1 MVIMPDSKNLERQ
14 SATGSAGE
22 LVKVDGVLLEAD
34 YTTINE
40 IVKIRLTIKGLDGKA
55 YEAIDDEFRPYF
67 YFVPSGEAAL
77 NSVKAMVSAGNAS
90 RITELVKEP
99 RSIFGKQVNSYR
111 VYVSNP
117 TDVPKVAESLRN
129 MGDTYE
135 YDIPFSKRYLIDKEM
150 TPLTDSVF
158 TLKKAG
164 NMLLFIGYEQKQGP
178 PSDLNLNTM
187 CFDIETYSPLGIPR
201 PEKDPVIMLSY
212 SYVSKGKKGN
222 GVITFKK
229 IDRDFVEYVKDEAE
243 LYERFAERVSE
254 LDIDII
260 SGYNSAN
267 FDIWYLAERAKAL
280 KMDFNLGRFG
290 NETRIERHGLVNKVK
305 IGGRVH
311 IDMYLVVKFIAVVG
325 AAESILKLNSYTLKN
340 VYDAI
345 SKDEKLTVEKT
356 KGQKWKDINELWN
369 GGAEDLGLLADY
381 NLSDSE
387 SLRKVYETFV
397 PITIELSR
405 TTGNSLSDVAV
416 STTGQL
422 VEFMLMRYAH
432 EFKEL
437 IPNKPTEREI
447 KSRLMNPIE
456 GAYVKTPDPGIY
468 ENLAI
473 FDFRGLYPSIIISH
487 NIDPS
492 ALCSTCTDYYES
504 PTGDKFDKNK
514 KVIMPTILDLL
525 VKQRAE
531 VKKLYKKDKG
541 SIFLGSR
548 SQALKITSNSFY
560 GYLGYAR
567 SRWYSRECAS
577 SVTAYGRQYIH
588 NTIEQAESS
597 GFRVIYGDTDSIVM
611 LLGGKSKEEAT
622 SFVAEFN
629 KKLPGSMELELEDFY
644 RRGIFVGKKTEKGTI
659 TGAKKKYALITESG
673 YIKIRGFE
681 LVRRDWSKVA
691 RDTQRKVLETILKE
705 GSPEKAIQIVKDIIK
720 ELREG
725 RVPLVD
731 LAISTQLR
739 KGIDSYDSKSPELAA
754 AKDAVES
761 GVKTKEEVEHA
772 VISYVIT
779 RHGDSISDKAKL
791 IERATDY
798 DPDYYINHQ
807 VVPATMKI
815 LRELNYSE
823 DEIKGLGKQK
833 KLGE

>member
-1 MVIMPDSKNLERQ
+1 MPDSK
-14 SATGSAGE
+14 
-22 LVKVDGVLLEAD
+22 LVSKIDEEDESLTVEGILLEAD
-34 YTTINE
+34 YVTIND
-40 IVKIRLTIKGLDGKA
+40 IVKIRLTIKDTDGKA

-67 YFVPSGEAAL
+67 FFVPRDKDAL
-77 NSVKAMVSAGNAS
+77 AKILAMPKDQSS
-90 RITELVKEP
+90 QITEVLPEP
-99 RSIFGKQVNSYR
+99 RSIFGKPVDSYR
-111 VYVSNP
+111 VYVRNP
-117 TDVPKVAESLRN
+117 TDVPKTAESLRV
-129 MGDTYE
+129 MGETLE
-135 YDIPFSKRYLIDKEM
+135 YDIPFAKRYLIDKEI
-150 TPLTDSVF
+150 PVLTDMVF
-158 TLKKAG
+158 KLKRLNGRYKILG
-164 NMLLFIGYEQKQGP
+164 FESKENPGTG
-178 PSDLNLNTM
+178 LNLNTM
-187 CFDIETYSPLGIPR
+187 CFDIETYSSIGIPR
-201 PEKDPVIMLSY
+201 PERDPVIMLSY
-212 SYVSKGKKGN
+212 SYTSNGRSGN

-229 IDRDFVEYVKDEAE
+229 INRPFVEYVEDEKA
-243 LYERFAERVSE
+243 LYESFAKKVSE

-267 FDIWYLAERAKAL
+267 FDFNYLIERAKAL
-280 KMDFNLGRFG
+280 KIDFNLSRFEG
-290 NETRIERHGLVNKVK
+290 ETRIEKHGLVDKVK

-311 IDMYLVVKFIAVVG
+311 VDMYLVVKFIAVVG

-356 KGQKWKDINELWN
+356 KGQKWKDINELWDAD
-369 GGAEDLGLLADY
+369 GEGLELLADY

-387 SLRKVYETFV
+387 SLRKVYETFI
-397 PITIELSR
+397 PIMIELAR
-405 TTGNSLSDVAV
+405 TTGNSLSDVSV

-422 VEFMLMRYAH
+422 VEYMLMRYAH
-432 EFKEL
+432 KFNEL

-447 KSRLMNPIE
+447 KARLMDPIE

-468 ENLAI
+468 EKLAI

-492 ALCSTCTDYYES
+492 SLCTDCTDYYES
-504 PTGDKFDKNK
+504 PTGDKFSKTK

-588 NTIEQAESS
+588 STIEQAEAS
-597 GFRVIYGDTDSIVM
+597 GFKVIYGDTDSIVM
-611 LLGGKSKEEAT
+611 LLGNKSNEEA
-622 SFVAEFN
+622 SAFVAEFN
-629 KKLPGSMELELEDFY
+629 KKLPSSMELELEDFY
-644 RRGIFVGKKTEKGTI
+644 KRGIFVGKKTEKGTI

-681 LVRRDWSKVA
+681 LVRRDWSKIA
-691 RDTQRKVLETILKE
+691 RDTQRRVLETILKE
-705 GSPEKAIQIVKDIIK
+705 GSAEKAIQIVKDVIK
-720 ELREG
+720 ELRDG
-725 RVPLVD
+725 KVPLSE
-731 LAISTQLR
+731 LSINTQLR
-739 KGIDSYDSKSPELAA
+739 KSIDSYDSKSPELAA
-754 AKDAVES
+754 AKDAVAS
-761 GVKTKEEVEHA
+761 GIKTKDEVEHA

-779 RHGDSISDKAKL
+779 KHGDSISDKAKL
-791 IERATDY
+791 IERAKDY
-798 DPDYYINHQ
+798 DPDYYINNQ

-815 LRELNYSE
+815 LKELNYSE
-823 DEIKGLGKQK
+823 EEIKGLGKQQ
-833 KLGE
+833 KL